1 MDWLS
6 IPHIPPR
13 LLFSSAYIP
22 LIRREG
28 AGSDAKPAKAA
39 KENTQKTVL
48 REELPEKQSRVSPD

>member
-13 LLFSSAYIP
+13 LLFSSTYIP

-28 AGSDAKPAKAA
+28 AGTDTKPANAA
-39 KENTQKTVL
+39 KENTRKTGL
-48 REELPEKQSRVSPD
+48 REELPEK